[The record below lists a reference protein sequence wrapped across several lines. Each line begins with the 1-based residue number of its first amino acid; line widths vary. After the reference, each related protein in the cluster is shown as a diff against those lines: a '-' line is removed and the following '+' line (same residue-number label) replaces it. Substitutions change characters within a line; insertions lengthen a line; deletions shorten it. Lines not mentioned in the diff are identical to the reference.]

1 MVAVRMV
8 AEEVAAA
15 TTTAAV
21 GGMVSEAEGG
31 NTAAKA
37 ALGMAMAAVLA
48 AETVAY
54 WCEVG
59 CWARAWM
66 CWHRQ
71 GRCTRSRARQA

>member
-15 TTTAAV
+15 TPPAAV

-37 ALGMAMAAVLA
+37 ALGMAMAAVS
-48 AETVAY
+48 T
-54 WCEVG
+54 
-59 CWARAWM
+59 
-66 CWHRQ
+66 
-71 GRCTRSRARQA
+71 